1 MYKEI
6 TELRPYF
13 HSLREFNTEVS
24 FDLKL
29 PLLWE
34 ITPDI
39 SIFKSVKFKEQ
50 DKNEKTKLVS
60 YIAPKTEAGYN
71 EVYKCVKH
79 IITANLEK
87 ERKERL
93 LEEKIKELKKL
104 FQEKDL
110 ELLENLKFDELYGR
124 ERTEGIELPDTEGY
138 SEESSGDSSLQEETD

>member
-6 TELRPYF
+6 VELRPYF
-13 HSLREFNTEVS
+13 HSLREFNTDVS

-29 PLLWE
+29 PLSWE
-34 ITPDI
+34 ITFDE
-39 SIFKSVKFKEQ
+39 SIFKSVKLKEQ

-60 YIAPKTEAGYN
+60 YISPKTEAGYK
-71 EVYKCVKH
+71 EVIKCVKH
-79 IITANLEK
+79 IITYNLEK

-110 ELLENLKFDELYGR
+110 ELLENLKFEELYGR
-124 ERTEGIELPDTEGY
+124 ERTEGIGLSDTEGY
-138 SEESSGDSSLQEETD
+138 TEDSEGTSGGEEETD

>member
-6 TELRPYF
+6 TLLRPYF

-29 PLLWE
+29 PLSWE

-60 YIAPKTEAGYN
+60 YIAPKTEDGYR
-71 EVYKCVKH
+71 EVYKCVTH

-124 ERTEGIELPDTEGY
+124 ERTEGIGLPDTEGY
-138 SEESSGDSSLQEETD
+138 SEDSEGDSVGEEETD